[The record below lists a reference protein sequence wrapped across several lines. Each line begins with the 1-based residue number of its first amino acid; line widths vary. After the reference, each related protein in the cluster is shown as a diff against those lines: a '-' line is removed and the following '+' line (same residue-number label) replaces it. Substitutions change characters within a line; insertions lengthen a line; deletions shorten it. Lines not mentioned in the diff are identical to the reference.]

1 MRSSATRLD
10 IDQPQR
16 DFSCSNRS
24 ISIVINA
31 GVSFEDRQDLL
42 GHKSTR
48 ITTHHSAAEL
58 ANLMAASEKALEE
71 FDTKFP
77 QTTGSPP
84 RQIPKLS
91 FNIKEL
97 TQLEQNLA
105 EGGRFQ

>member
-1 MRSSATRLD
+1 M
-10 IDQPQR
+10 
-16 DFSCSNRS
+16 
-24 ISIVINA
+24 
-31 GVSFEDRQDLL
+31 SFEDRQDLL
-42 GHKSTR
+42 GHKSVR

-97 TQLEQNLA
+97 IGA
-105 EGGRFQ
+105 G